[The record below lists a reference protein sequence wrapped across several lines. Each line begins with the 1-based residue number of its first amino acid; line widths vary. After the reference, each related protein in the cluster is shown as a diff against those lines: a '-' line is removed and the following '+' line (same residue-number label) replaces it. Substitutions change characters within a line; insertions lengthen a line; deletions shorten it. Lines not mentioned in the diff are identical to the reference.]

1 MKMSNVRN
9 VISLVLVCIAVASCS
24 GGGGGGGA
32 GGGNSAPP
40 SSPVGVMVS
49 AGDTVNTLQW
59 NSVTGATGYNI
70 YWSTVSGTGKSGTK
84 LPGVAS
90 PYNHSSLT
98 NGTTYYYVV
107 TAVNAAGESA
117 ASAEVAGTPAAPS
130 PSAPSLMGVTPANQQ
145 NTISWNPVAGA
156 TSYNLYWSTTSGAG
170 ASATKIANVVSPYVH
185 TGLTNGTT
193 YYYSV
198 TAVSAAGE
206 SGHSGEL
213 SATPL
218 VPPYA
223 TQAYPF
229 NLGTAPLAGYVET
242 LPDNTRQFYYTM
254 SATPGATYMFHLDNV
269 RDGATLEVFTDNS
282 WNTFSLA
289 CGSYR
294 YSYTKFRPQCPAVV
308 PATGIFYIRVA
319 ATTQYAESVTLS
331 AEQVVNQGSI
341 ATPVDLGTA
350 PHLPSP
356 GTVLEN
362 GQSVYKVAVTPGN
375 LYRVTLQ
382 GWADSGASSSTLFL
396 GAFDGAYSGPNVG
409 SAPSN
414 LCTDYGGNS
423 NVSAQHRLS
432 TIHCLAK
439 PTANFISIVA
449 QESLY
454 GTGATYQVS
463 VENALKEGT
472 AAAPVTITGAAPVY
486 AGTASANASGGYD
499 HSYYKLAVTPNTSYM
514 VDLRG
519 MHVPLDLIIAADSTF
534 TTSVC
539 NSRQLDLV
547 DESCVVS
554 SDATGAIYA
563 MAEIPQALNDKYVI
577 SAMPTPIG
585 AVSPARYPNEG
596 TAAAPVALGAAPV
609 ANRLSTVGTGM
620 SYYSIPVTPGS
631 TLQVSTKQMN
641 VDVDVLLYSDAAYS
655 NRLCASRNIGVQDDV
670 CTVVVPAGVTT
681 MYIAV
686 DGQFTTNNGDWAS
699 GTAWNVGGMFRLT
712 VQ

>member
-1 MKMSNVRN
+1 MRNVRN
-9 VISLVLVCIAVASCS
+9 VIWLVLVCVAVASC
-24 GGGGGGGA
+24 GGGGGGGD

-40 SSPVGVMVS
+40 SSPVGLTVS
-49 AGDTVNTLQW
+49 AGDTVNALQW

-70 YWSTVSGTGKSGTK
+70 YWSTVSGMGKSGTK
-84 LPGVAS
+84 LSGVAS

-98 NGTTYYYVV
+98 NSTTYYYVV

-130 PSAPSLMGVTPANQQ
+130 PSAPTLMGVTPANQK
-145 NTISWNPVAGA
+145 NTISWSPVMGA

-185 TGLTNGTT
+185 TALTNGVT

-198 TAVSAAGE
+198 TALSAAGE
-206 SGHSGEL
+206 SAHSGEIG
-213 SATPL
+213 ATPL

-229 NLGTAPLAGYVET
+229 DLGTAPLTGYLEA
-242 LPDNTRQFYYTM
+242 LPDNTRQFYYTL

-269 RDGATLEVFTDNS
+269 RDGATLEVFNDNT
-282 WNTFSLA
+282 WNAFSLA

-294 YSYTKFRPQCPAVV
+294 SSYAKFRPQCPAVV

-341 ATPVDLGTA
+341 ATPVDLGAA

-382 GWADSGASSSTLFL
+382 DWADSGASLSTLFL
-396 GAFDGAYSGPNVG
+396 GAFDGAYAGPDAG
-409 SAPSN
+409 SAPGN
-414 LCTDYGGNS
+414 LCTDYSGGAS
-423 NVSAQHRLS
+423 VSGAQHRLS

-449 QESLY
+449 QESQY
-454 GTGATYQVS
+454 GKGATYKVA
-463 VENALKEGT
+463 VENALKDGT

-486 AGTASANASGGYD
+486 AGTASNTAGIGYD

-534 TTSVC
+534 LGLAVC
-539 NSRQLDLV
+539 NSRQLDLI
-547 DESCVVS
+547 DESCVVNS
-554 SDATGAIYA
+554 GATGTIYA
-563 MAEIPQALNDKYVI
+563 MAEIPQGLTDKYVI
-577 SAMPTPIG
+577 SAIPTPVG
-585 AVSPARYPNEG
+585 AASPARYPGEG
-596 TAAAPVALGAAPV
+596 ASAAPVNLGSAPV

-620 SYYSIPVTPGS
+620 SYYSVPVTPGS
-631 TLQVSTKQMN
+631 TLQVSATQMN
-641 VDVDVLLYSDAAYS
+641 VDVDVLLYSDAAYL

-670 CTVVVPAGVTT
+670 CTVVVPAGITT

-699 GTAWNVGGMFRLT
+699 GTALDVGGMFRLS